1 MTRQI
6 YFAGDAFVVN
16 DRKIGYKRLNDG
28 EEILVE
34 SLENDDM
41 KKIFRAIQIQKYIAK
56 IHKSFFKQDPTEDK
70 IENLAK

>member
-1 MTRQI
+1 MTKKPKRVKIGMRRQI

-41 KKIFRAIQIQKYIAK
+41 KKNI
-56 IHKSFFKQDPTEDK
+56 
-70 IENLAK
+70 

>member
-1 MTRQI
+1 MRRQI

-34 SLENDDM
+34 SLENDGM
-41 KKIFRAIQIQKYIAK
+41 KKHYLEAFKSSAKNRQIFFLRR
-56 IHKSFFKQDPTEDK
+56 F
-70 IENLAK
+70 